1 MGSATEPD
9 NRYGP
14 VDLTVPSSARVHD
27 VLLGEQ
33 QYQVDRDLAAALQRA
48 APWIVRAARDNREH
62 GLRAAEFLA
71 RAGHRQFLDLGAGI
85 PRGGRDGDVHD
96 VVRMV
101 QPDAR
106 IVSVDT
112 DAVAHAHRR
121 THTEDLRDRA
131 VRHDVTDMDG
141 LLAHPGLDTFDAG
154 QPIAVLAHEVLS
166 EVADTHL
173 VVRLMAEL
181 RGRLP
186 AGSAISV
193 THAALDSHR
202 EDPARA
208 AETAHIT
215 RLYREA
221 GIAFHPRTLDEV
233 TALAGRWMLA
243 EPGVTFVGRWHPRTR
258 DIPAP
263 VDAAY
268 AFIAHSP
275 LPATRPVATT
285 ERTGPTGDDQAI
297 ERTARQ
303 L

>member
-1 MGSATEPD
+1 MRSATEPGD
-9 NRYGP
+9 RYAP
-14 VDLTVPSSARVHD
+14 LDLTLASSARVHD

-48 APWIVRAARDNREH
+48 APWIVRAAQDNREH

-85 PRGGRDGDVHD
+85 PRGSRDGDIQD
-96 VVRMV
+96 VVRAV

-112 DAVAHAHRR
+112 DAVAHSHRR
-121 THTEDLRDRA
+121 AHNEDLRDRT
-131 VRHDVTDMDG
+131 VRHDVTDTAG
-141 LLAHPGLDTFDAG
+141 LLAHPGLDTFDHG

-166 EVADTHL
+166 EVADTHQ

-181 RGRLP
+181 RDRLP
-186 AGSAISV
+186 PGSAISL

-202 EDPARA
+202 DDPVRTA
-208 AETAHIT
+208 ATAQIT
-215 RLYREA
+215 RLYHEA
-221 GIAFHPRTLDEV
+221 GISFYPRTRYEV
-233 TALAGRWMLA
+233 TALAGSWTLA
-243 EPGVTFVGRWHPRTR
+243 EPGVSFVGRWHPRTK

-275 LPATRPVATT
+275 LPGNPTSPTSSLAAL
-285 ERTGPTGDDQAI
+285 RTS
-297 ERTARQ
+297 RKTA
-303 L
+303 